1 MANFTKTKDWYA
13 SHKWD
18 LLLITSQISLEK
30 DPTAPSQDEG
40 KHSCVRT
47 HALTHTSQLFVI
59 YQSRT
64 PTNRRYKT
72 MLKAAT
78 EVMISP
84 VDRDHV
90 QNIT

>member
-13 SHKWD
+13 SHIKWD

-40 KHSCVRT
+40 KKCVRT

-64 PTNRRYKT
+64 PNNRRYKT